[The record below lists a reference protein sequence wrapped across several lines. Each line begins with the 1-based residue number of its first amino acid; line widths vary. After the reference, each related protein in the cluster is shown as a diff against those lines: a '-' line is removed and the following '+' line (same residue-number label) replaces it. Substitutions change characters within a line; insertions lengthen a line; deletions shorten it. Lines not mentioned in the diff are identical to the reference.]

1 MPPKDKFDTPDDV
14 IGFYGR
20 EFECFN
26 NFAAYAVEWRERV
39 WMTSEHAYQ
48 AAKFF
53 ATDPELIE
61 QIAAARSPHDAKKI
75 ARAHNDRRAPDW
87 DERKVAMMEEICR
100 AKLAQHPHI
109 QDKLRATGDKTIV
122 EDSPKDDFWGWGP
135 NKDGRNELGQ
145 VWMRLRTESQ

>member
-1 MPPKDKFDTPDDV
+1 MTNNEI

-26 NFAAYAVEWRERV
+26 NFAAYAVEWPKTPSIVEGHTRV

-53 ATDPELIE
+53 ETDLELVDE
-61 QIAAARSPHDAKKI
+61 IAAARSPHDAKQL

-87 DERKVAMMEEICR
+87 DERKVAVMEEICH
-100 AKLAQHPHI
+100 AKLEQHPHI
-109 QDKLRATGDKTIV
+109 QDKLRATGDRTIV
-122 EDSPKDDFWGWGP
+122 EDSPKDTSGAG
-135 NKDGRNELGQ
+135 GRTKTVATNSAKSGCACAID
-145 VWMRLRTESQ
+145 